1 MGITVEITKTLH
13 SSFVILLTLFFG
25 TSMLVMTPK
34 PVNAQGKELSE
45 RGKAADTNKDGLIQE
60 NEARGPLAANFD
72 DMDCDKN
79 GGLDGAEISGFFSG
93 SGCPKEQP
101 AAASTTTLAKSKFPP
116 LSERSK
122 ASDTNKDGLI
132 QESEARGPLA
142 ANFDDMDCD
151 KNGGLDGAEIK
162 GFFSGSGCPEKA
174 IKDPDK
180 LKTAKKITSQG
191 KKPAPRGRPP
201 QAVKLGDVVSKL
213 SSETYQIVG
222 RVVALQSGVLSA
234 RISGTINLVSVA
246 VGERVQKGSIIATLA
261 AGRLI
266 TERKRAAALLD
277 RQNAALRVQKT
288 SLKNAKREFSRMESL
303 LKSAAFSRA
312 RFEDLEGLVSEKTA
326 QVLEK
331 NAQVAE
337 ASASLERI
345 DIDIRDATIRAPF
358 EGIIIQKHVEVGTY
372 VNTGAPIVTLINDRL
387 LEIEIDVPS
396 ARINTLKTNTLASVI
411 LDDGNRLSAVV
422 RAIIPREDLRTRT
435 RPVRLRPEVKP
446 TTKPLA
452 DNQAVLVELPLT
464 SDRPVLTV
472 SKDAVI
478 RRANGNVVY
487 VVKGATASMRSVRI
501 GRGIG
506 DRFQILSGLKA
517 GEKVVVRGNE
527 RLGGG
532 GKVRVVR

>member
-1 MGITVEITKTLH
+1 MKSDIAKFCLSRWLPIFTGVFALSIIV
-13 SSFVILLTLFFG
+13 V
-25 TSMLVMTPK
+25 TPDQLS
-34 PVNAQGKELSE
+34 AQAEELSE

-93 SGCPKEQP
+93 SGCPKKSVSKEV
-101 AAASTTTLAKSKFPP
+101 AADTTSKPKFPP
-116 LSERSK
+116 LSERGK
-122 ASDTNKDGLI
+122 AADTNKDGLI
-132 QESEARGPLA
+132 QENEARGPLA

-151 KNGGLDGAEIK
+151 KNGGLDGAEIS
-162 GFFSGSGCPEKA
+162 GFFSGSGCPK
-174 IKDPDK
+174 K
-180 LKTAKKITSQG
+180 LKKDQAASKTVGG
-191 KKPAPRGRPP
+191 KPVRRGRPP
-201 QAVKLGDVVSKL
+201 QSVKLDDVISRL
-213 SSETYQIVG
+213 TSETYQIVG

-234 RISGTINLVSVA
+234 RISGTVNRVSIS
-246 VGERVQKGSIIATLA
+246 VGERVSKGSVIATLA

-266 TERKRAAALLD
+266 TERKRAVALLK
-277 RQNAALRVQKT
+277 RQNAVLRVQRT
-288 SLKNAKREFSRMESL
+288 ALKNAKREFSRMKSL
-303 LKSAAFSRA
+303 LRSAAFSRA

-331 NAQVAE
+331 DAQVAE
-337 ASASLERI
+337 ASAAIERI

-358 EGIIIQKHVEVGTY
+358 EGIIVQKHVEVGTHVY
-372 VNTGAPIVTLINDRL
+372 TGAPIVTLINDRR

-396 ARINTLKTNTLASVI
+396 ARIITLTPNTSATVI
-411 LDDGNRLSAVV
+411 LDDGSRVPAVV

-435 RPVRLRPEVKP
+435 RPVRLQPKIKS
-446 TTKPLA
+446 TKKQLA
-452 DNQAVLVELPLT
+452 DNQAILVELPLT
-464 SDRPVLTV
+464 AGRPVLTV

-487 VVKGATASMRSVRI
+487 VVNGTTASMRNVSV

-506 DRFQILSGLKA
+506 DHFQILSGLKA

-532 GKVRVVR
+532 GKVKVVR

>member
-1 MGITVEITKTLH
+1 MRITMEITKILR

-25 TSMLVMTPK
+25 TSILVMTPK

-45 RGKAADTNKDGLIQE
+45 QGKAADTNKDGVIQE
-60 NEARGPLAANFD
+60 SEARGPLAANFD

-132 QESEARGPLA
+132 QKSEAQGPLE

-162 GFFSGSGCPEKA
+162 GFFSGSGCPEKI
-174 IKDPDK
+174 IKDPGK
-180 LKTAKKITSQG
+180 LKTVKKITSLG
-191 KKPAPRGRPP
+191 KKSAPRGRPL
-201 QAVKLGDVVSKL
+201 QAVKLDDVVSKL

-246 VGERVQKGSIIATLA
+246 VGERVKKGSVIATLA
-261 AGRLI
+261 TGRLI
-266 TERKRAAALLD
+266 TERKRAVALLD
-277 RQNAALRVQKT
+277 RQNAVLRVQKT
-288 SLKNAKREFSRMESL
+288 SLKNAKREFSRMKSL

-312 RFEDLEGLVSEKTA
+312 RFEDLEGLVSEKSA

-358 EGIIIQKHVEVGTY
+358 EGVIIQKHVEVGTH
-372 VNTGAPIVTLINDRL
+372 VNTGAPVVTLINDRL

-487 VVKGATASMRSVRI
+487 VVNGTTASMRSVRV

-506 DRFQILSGLKA
+506 DHFQILSGLKA

-532 GKVRVVR
+532 GKVRVIR

>member
-1 MGITVEITKTLH
+1 
-13 SSFVILLTLFFG
+13 
-25 TSMLVMTPK
+25 MLVMTPK

-60 NEARGPLAANFD
+60 SEARGPLAANFD

-93 SGCPKEQP
+93 SGCPKKIAKNSAEVKTKIKP
-101 AAASTTTLAKSKFPP
+101 A
-116 LSERSK
+116 
-122 ASDTNKDGLI
+122 
-132 QESEARGPLA
+132 
-142 ANFDDMDCD
+142 
-151 KNGGLDGAEIK
+151 
-162 GFFSGSGCPEKA
+162 
-174 IKDPDK
+174 
-180 LKTAKKITSQG
+180 QG

-222 RVVALQSGVLSA
+222 RVLALQSGVLSA

-246 VGERVQKGSIIATLA
+246 VGERVKKGSVIATLV

-266 TERKRAAALLD
+266 TERKRAVALLD
-277 RQNAALRVQKT
+277 RQNAVLRVQKT
-288 SLKNAKREFSRMESL
+288 ALKNAKREFSRMKSL

-326 QVLEK
+326 QVSEK

-345 DIDIRDATIRAPF
+345 DIDIRDTTIRAPF

-372 VNTGAPIVTLINDRL
+372 VNTGASIVTLINDRL

-396 ARINTLKTNTLASVI
+396 ARINSLKTNTLASVI
-411 LDDGNRLSAVV
+411 LDDGNRISAVV

-464 SDRPVLTV
+464 SDQPVLTV

-487 VVKGATASMRSVRI
+487 VVNGATASMRSVRV

-506 DRFQILSGLKA
+506 DHFQILSGLKA

-532 GKVRVVR
+532 GQVRVVR

>member
-1 MGITVEITKTLH
+1 MKTDIPKFHL
-13 SSFVILLTLFFG
+13 SRSLLIFTGLFAL
-25 TSMLVMTPK
+25 SIIIIAPDQLS
-34 PVNAQGKELSE
+34 AQGKELSE

-93 SGCPKEQP
+93 SGCPEKP
-101 AAASTTTLAKSKFPP
+101 SSKGVASAAAPKSKFPP
-116 LSERSK
+116 LSERGK
-122 ASDTNKDGLI
+122 AADTNKDGLI
-132 QESEARGPLA
+132 QENEARGPLA

-151 KNGGLDGAEIK
+151 KNGGLDGAEIS
-162 GFFSGSGCPEKA
+162 GFFSGSGCPK
-174 IKDPDK
+174 IGNKNQVK
-180 LKTAKKITSQG
+180 KNTKTAKK
-191 KKPAPRGRPP
+191 PVRRGRPP
-201 QAVKLGDVVSKL
+201 QAVKLDNVVSKR

-234 RISGTINLVSVA
+234 RIGGTVNRVSIS
-246 VGERVQKGSIIATLA
+246 VGERVSKGSVIATLA
-261 AGRLI
+261 AGRLV
-266 TERKRAAALLD
+266 TERKRAIALLK
-277 RQNAALRVQKT
+277 RQNAVLRVQKAA
-288 SLKNAKREFSRMESL
+288 LKNAKREFKRMKSL
-303 LKSAAFSRA
+303 LRSAAFSRA

-331 NAQVAE
+331 DAQVAE
-337 ASASLERI
+337 ASAAIERI

-358 EGIIIQKHVEVGTY
+358 EGIILQKHVEVGTH
-372 VNTGAPIVTLINDRL
+372 VNAGAPIVTLINDRR

-396 ARINTLKTNTLASVI
+396 ARIVTLTPNTSATLI
-411 LDDGNRLSAVV
+411 LDDGTKVSATV

-435 RPVRLRPEVKP
+435 RPVRLQPQIKFA
-446 TTKPLA
+446 TKQLA

-464 SDRPVLTV
+464 AGRPVLTV

-487 VVKGATASMRSVRI
+487 VVNGTTASMRNVSV

-506 DRFQILSGLKA
+506 DHFQILSGLKA

-532 GKVRVVR
+532 GKVRIIR

>member
-1 MGITVEITKTLH
+1 
-13 SSFVILLTLFFG
+13 
-25 TSMLVMTPK
+25 MLVMTPK

-60 NEARGPLAANFD
+60 SEARGPLAANFD

-93 SGCPKEQP
+93 SGCPKKQP
-101 AAASTTTLAKSKFPP
+101 AAASTTTPAKSNFPP
-116 LSERSK
+116 LSEQGK

-132 QESEARGPLA
+132 QESEARGPLE

-162 GFFSGSGCPEKA
+162 GFFSGSGCPEMI
-174 IKDPDK
+174 IKDPGK
-180 LKTAKKITSQG
+180 LKTVKKITSLG

-201 QAVKLGDVVSKL
+201 QTVKLGEVVSKL

-266 TERKRAAALLD
+266 TERKRAVALLN
-277 RQNAALRVQKT
+277 RQNAVLRVQKT
-288 SLKNAKREFSRMESL
+288 ALKNAKREFSRMKSL

-337 ASASLERI
+337 ALASLERI

-396 ARINTLKTNTLASVI
+396 ARINALKTNTLASVI
-411 LDDGNRLSAVV
+411 LDDGDRVSAVV

-435 RPVRLRPEVKP
+435 RPVRLRPKVKP

-452 DNQAVLVELPLT
+452 DNQAVLVELSLT

>member
-1 MGITVEITKTLH
+1 
-13 SSFVILLTLFFG
+13 
-25 TSMLVMTPK
+25 
-34 PVNAQGKELSE
+34 
-45 RGKAADTNKDGLIQE
+45 
-60 NEARGPLAANFD
+60 
-72 DMDCDKN
+72 
-79 GGLDGAEISGFFSG
+79 
-93 SGCPKEQP
+93 
-101 AAASTTTLAKSKFPP
+101 
-116 LSERSK
+116 
-122 ASDTNKDGLI
+122 
-132 QESEARGPLA
+132 
-142 ANFDDMDCD
+142 
-151 KNGGLDGAEIK
+151 
-162 GFFSGSGCPEKA
+162 
-174 IKDPDK
+174 
-180 LKTAKKITSQG
+180 
-191 KKPAPRGRPP
+191 
-201 QAVKLGDVVSKL
+201 VVSKL

-246 VGERVQKGSIIATLA
+246 VGERVKKGSMVAKLA

-266 TERKRAAALLD
+266 TERKRAVALLN
-277 RQNAALRVQKT
+277 RQNAVLRVQKT
-288 SLKNAKREFSRMESL
+288 ALKNAKREFSRMKSL

-337 ASASLERI
+337 ALASLERI

-372 VNTGAPIVTLINDRL
+372 VSTGAPIVTLINDRL

-411 LDDGNRLSAVV
+411 LDDGDRVSAVV

-435 RPVRLRPEVKP
+435 RPVRLRPEVNP
-446 TTKPLA
+446 TTKRLA

-487 VVKGATASMRSVRI
+487 VVKGATASMRSVRV

-506 DRFQILSGLKA
+506 DHFQILSGLKA

>member
-1 MGITVEITKTLH
+1 MEITKILH

-25 TSMLVMTPK
+25 TSMLVVTPK

-60 NEARGPLAANFD
+60 SEARGPLAANFD

-93 SGCPKEQP
+93 SGCPK
-101 AAASTTTLAKSKFPP
+101 KV
-116 LSERSK
+116 
-122 ASDTNKDGLI
+122 NKD
-132 QESEARGPLA
+132 QSTSKPTT
-142 ANFDDMDCD
+142 
-151 KNGGLDGAEIK
+151 
-162 GFFSGSGCPEKA
+162 
-174 IKDPDK
+174 
-180 LKTAKKITSQG
+180 KTSKVV
-191 KKPAPRGRPP
+191 KKPTRKGRPP
-201 QAVKLGDVVSKL
+201 QSVKLDNVVSRIT
-213 SSETYQIVG
+213 SETYQIVG

-234 RISGTINLVSVA
+234 RINGTVNRVSIS
-246 VGERVQKGSIIATLA
+246 VGERVTKGSVIATLA

-266 TERKRAAALLD
+266 TERKRAIALLK
-277 RQNAALRVQKT
+277 RQNAVLSVQKAA
-288 SLKNAKREFSRMESL
+288 LKNAKREFSRMKSL

-331 NAQVAE
+331 DAQVAE
-337 ASASLERI
+337 ASAAIERI

-358 EGIIIQKHVEVGTY
+358 EGIIVQKHVEVGTH
-372 VNTGAPIVTLINDRL
+372 VNTGAPIVTLINDRR

-396 ARINTLKTNTLASVI
+396 ARIITLTPNTSAIVI
-411 LDDGNRLSAVV
+411 LDDGSRVSAVV

-435 RPVRLRPEVKP
+435 RPVRLQPEIKSAA
-446 TTKPLA
+446 KQLA

-464 SDRPVLTV
+464 AGRPVLTV

-487 VVKGATASMRSVRI
+487 VVNGTTASMRNVSV

-506 DRFQILSGLKA
+506 DHFQILSGLKA